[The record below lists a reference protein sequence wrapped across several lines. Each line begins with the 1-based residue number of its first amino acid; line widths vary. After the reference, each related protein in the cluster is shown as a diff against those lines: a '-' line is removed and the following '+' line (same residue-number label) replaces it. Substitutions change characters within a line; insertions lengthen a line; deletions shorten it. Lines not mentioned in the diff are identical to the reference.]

1 MSEPV
6 AGAPVR
12 GLPERIGRYRVTG
25 RLGKGAMGVVYAA
38 RDDQMERDVAIKIM
52 MADLEGEP
60 ETRARFFREAQIT
73 SKLLHR
79 NIITVLDMG
88 EEDGRPFIVME
99 LLRGQTL
106 GEYVKDTE
114 RHSLEQHVDLMIQ
127 TCEGL
132 SVAHANGIV
141 HRDIKPGNLFV
152 LPDGALKILD
162 FGVARLAN
170 SSMTASGLIV
180 GTPDY
185 MSPEQA
191 RGKEV
196 DARSDV
202 FSAAAVF
209 YCILTGRKPFA
220 GPDLPVVLQKVIRED
235 PLPLREHEAPES
247 LARII
252 GKALS
257 KEPERRYQT
266 FADMT
271 ADLVRFK
278 RHFDAET
285 RQLGATAK
293 ERYEAVLRAAGA
305 ARELG
310 PALEMTDAAAA
321 EAQELGVR
329 EKYPFF
335 GTVPEGAT
343 PILMPTRRNQL
354 MAVLSDLDTV
364 LAAIASRNDAM
375 RAGLALVEEGERMLA
390 QRDAQTAIRHF
401 EQADQRIGS
410 ASDRVRRD
418 LLDARTLAAKQQAA
432 RHRLQA
438 LMAEARTAEKRRDW
452 RTVDRL
458 CAEVREIDPLQ
469 PEAQALASRATA
481 AIAAEAEAQAR
492 RVQQLVSQ
500 ATSACQTKRLDEAD
514 RLLAEARELDPQN
527 EAVKEADARLAE
539 ARLASAARD
548 AVARQA
554 AEQLAAARLLF
565 ANGNRDAAIVQLE
578 AFARSSPDAP
588 GVSGELLRLRDEAA
602 RLDAQEQRAAQALA
616 YAREAEE
623 HWKREDMTQA
633 LTFAELA
640 LSIDRTLTT
649 ALHIQ
654 GLARTRL
661 REQAEESARATEAA
675 AHVARA
681 VASLAAG
688 RFDRAEIEARQAL
701 ELQAGRSDAAGVL
714 AEARR
719 LQAEAEVEAQR
730 QAALREREREIE
742 KILKE
747 VRVAIRKRD
756 YVRAVWAAENALLID
771 PTHARAQELLAQAQ
785 ASAAAAGSLTT
796 GDADGTVNVGPQKVP
811 AFDPEATAVVRRRAA
826 LKELAANVGDWASE
840 FRRKLNSSR

>member
-1 MSEPV
+1 VSEPV
-6 AGAPVR
+6 APAPVR

-88 EEDGRPFIVME
+88 EEDGRLFIVME

-114 RHSLEQHVDLMIQ
+114 RHSIEQHVDLMIQ

-141 HRDIKPGNLFV
+141 HRDIKPGNIFV

-196 DARSDV
+196 DARSDI

-209 YCILTGRKPFA
+209 YCILTGRKPFS

-235 PLPLREHEAPES
+235 PLPLREHEAPEA

-252 GKALS
+252 GKAIS

-266 FADMT
+266 FADMA

-375 RAGLALVEEGERMLA
+375 RAGLAVVEEGERMLA

-401 EQADQRIGS
+401 EQAEQRVG

-418 LLDARTLAAKQQAA
+418 LLAARTLAAEQQAA
-432 RHRLQA
+432 RHRLLA

-452 RTVDRL
+452 RSVERL
-458 CAEVREIDPLQ
+458 CADVREIDPHQ
-469 PEAQALASRATA
+469 AEAQALADRAA
-481 AIAAEAEAQAR
+481 AALAAEAEARAR
-492 RVQQLVSQ
+492 RVQQLVAQ
-500 ATSACQTKRLDEAD
+500 ATSACQAKRFDEAD
-514 RLLAEARELDPQN
+514 RLLAEARELDPQS
-527 EAVKEADARLAE
+527 EAVKAADARLTE
-539 ARLASAARD
+539 ARLAAAARD
-548 AVARQA
+548 AAARQA
-554 AEQLAAARLLF
+554 AEQIAAARLLF
-565 ANGNRDAAIVQLE
+565 ADGNRDAAIVQLE

-588 GVSGELLRLRDEAA
+588 GVTGELLRLRDEAA

-623 HWKREDMTQA
+623 HWKREEVTQA

-640 LSIDRTLTT
+640 LSIDRTQTT

-730 QAALREREREIE
+730 QAAQREREREIE

-747 VRVAIRKRD
+747 VRVAIRKSD

-771 PTHARAQELLAQAQ
+771 PTHARTQELLAQAQ
-785 ASAAAAGSLTT
+785 ASAAAAGSLTS
-796 GDADGTVNVGPQKVP
+796 GDADGTVNVGPQRVP

-826 LKELAANVGDWASE
+826 LKDLAANVGDWASE